1 MSRTATQKI
10 VSVAVFAIAATAL
23 PFFVGDAEAQRALAP
38 ANGTECLV
46 VIGSAPGD
54 APRVLGSREPGR
66 ESYGEGDELFV
77 GGAGIAA
84 FTVGQQL
91 RFIHHFGA
99 VRHPDTNDVIAEA
112 IAWIGFAEVVE
123 VGADRAIVRVTMSC
137 REIEIGELLVEP
149 ELRPLVQIDSVPDF
163 VPLRLF
169 TPDDADAVIIL
180 GELEPVSAGSS
191 EGGVATAGRD
201 AYGQRDVVI
210 IDQGSVDGLSGGEI
224 VDLYRGESVLGAH
237 TGMSDFTP
245 LLVAIGVVVA
255 VGDEAAA
262 VLIVEG
268 DLGVHIGDRVRRSTS
283 GS

>member
-10 VSVAVFAIAATAL
+10 ISVAVFAIAAAAL
-23 PFFVGDAEAQRALAP
+23 SFFVADAEAQRAFVP
-38 ANGTECLV
+38 ATGTQCLV
-46 VIGSAPGD
+46 VTGSVPED

-66 ESYGEGDELFV
+66 ESYGKGDELFV
-77 GGAGIAA
+77 GGAGVAE

-91 RFIHHFGA
+91 QFVHHFGA

-123 VGADRAIVRVTMSC
+123 VSADRAIVRVTMSC

-149 ELRPLVQIDSVPDF
+149 ELRPLVQVDSVPDF
-163 VPLRLF
+163 VPLRLV

-180 GELEPVSAGSS
+180 GDLESVAAGST
-191 EGGVATAGRD
+191 GRGVATAGRL

-210 IDQGSVDGLSGGEI
+210 IDQGSLDGWSGGEI
-224 VDLYRGESVLGAH
+224 VDLYRGKSVLG
-237 TGMSDFTP
+237 TWSGVSDFTP
-245 LLVAIGVVVA
+245 LLIAIGVVVA

-268 DLGVHIGDRVRRSTS
+268 DLGVRVGDRVRRSTS